1 MSESGRMIYTMTGP
15 NSFALQQALQ
25 KHIETFVN
33 LHGDF
38 GLERLDASQL
48 TSDVLLESMLAMPFL
63 AGKRLL
69 IISDPG
75 GNKLF
80 TEKFPLILESLSDD
94 TNIIFVQP
102 TFDKRSS
109 IYKFLKK
116 NSDFLEFEELNEP
129 ALFRWI
135 SEYVEMHNGT
145 ISSADTRFLV
155 SRIGSSQRTLQ
166 SELDKLLSYQS
177 AISKEAIEL
186 LTVPTVQSSIFDLI
200 DSAFAGR
207 TTQTLDIYREQRMQK
222 IEPLYIVAMITWQ
235 LHVIAIVKAGQGKS
249 ADTIARSAKINPY
262 TVRKS
267 SMLAQKMSMTQIK
280 SLVSRTRDL
289 ERRLKRESIDSDE
302 ALLELLMHFN

>member
-1 MSESGRMIYTMTGP
+1 
-15 NSFALQQALQ
+15 
-25 KHIETFVN
+25 
-33 LHGDF
+33 
-38 GLERLDASQL
+38 
-48 TSDVLLESMLAMPFL
+48 
-63 AGKRLL
+63 
-69 IISDPG
+69 
-75 GNKLF
+75 
-80 TEKFPLILESLSDD
+80 
-94 TNIIFVQP
+94 
-102 TFDKRSS
+102 
-109 IYKFLKK
+109 
-116 NSDFLEFEELNEP
+116 LEFEELNEP